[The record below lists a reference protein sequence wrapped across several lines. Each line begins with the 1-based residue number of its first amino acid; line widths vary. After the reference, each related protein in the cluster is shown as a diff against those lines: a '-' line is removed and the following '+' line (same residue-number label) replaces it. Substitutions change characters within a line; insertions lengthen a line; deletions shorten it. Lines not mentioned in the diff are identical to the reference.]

1 MHWWK
6 KFLSNF
12 FSDKTM
18 DEQTEWNIEN
28 NPKNNE
34 KNNHK
39 NEQHEM
45 KTRMIYQYPK
55 GEFRFPLIKD
65 QPGHSISGKQKQPI
79 KRQPR
84 DERRTFEKKQNRR
97 ADRRPTE
104 QTRRK
109 IEPQN
114 SQPFEPTHIPSPIYG
129 FNRPIERKVSPKPHI
144 PEFELKDIQ
153 SKLRGGKAQQ
163 EIEKNEKI
171 TEKAILKDQSGKHE
185 IDEIEKNERGS
196 QHNDLVIKTWEQ
208 HRETSEGF
216 EEKTSEILQNVSQ
229 EQDRAHAE
237 DNLTVQ
243 TRTEMDATQALV
255 EEIDETANPLSSE
268 ESRKTDDPVFT
279 EELAEPANP
288 ASTGEI
294 VEPETQF
301 SSEIE
306 EASFAPVF
314 IKESDEAAESANGEI
329 YKMEDQLSSE
339 EPEIE
344 GMALKQSELNAE
356 RELIDDLPLDDE
368 NEKAESES
376 SSPEAYEEMAVA
388 VEMTLDQEDAAEESS
403 SEELSI
409 VEESAKEGSDSK
421 PRSNLP
427 FNVLML
433 TQDKTNWKKQSER
446 EKNSSEAVS
455 APVKE
460 VEESETPI
468 SETVH
473 YTFPDLSLLKPP
485 VFKEENTEWLNEQT
499 SLLDETMENFNVKA
513 RVVKASQGPSV
524 TRFEVQPDKGV
535 KVNKIT
541 NLSNDI
547 KLSMAARD
555 IRMEAP
561 IPGTRSIGIELP
573 NKESRPVQ
581 ISEIIGKPAFLN
593 AESPLTAALGLDISG
608 EPVVTDLRKMPHGL
622 IAGATG
628 SGKSVCINSI
638 LVSLLYKA
646 RPDELKLMLIDPKM
660 VELAPYNHIPHLV
673 SPVITDVKAA
683 TAALKWAVDEMERR
697 YELFV
702 HAGVRDIGR
711 FNELAKR
718 EGQKGEHLP
727 YIVIIIDELADL
739 MMVAPAEVE
748 ESICRIAQK
757 ARACGIHL
765 LIATQR
771 PSVDV
776 ITGLIKANVP
786 TRIAFAVSSQV
797 DSRTVIDVSGAEK
810 LLGRGDML
818 FLNNGSVK
826 PVRLQGT
833 FVSDEEIDQVIDHVR
848 DQGKPNYIF
857 QQEELLKKA
866 EIQENEDEL
875 LLDACQ
881 FVVKQGN
888 ASTSLLQRQFRI
900 GYNRAARLMEMMEDQ
915 GVISGS
921 KGSKPRDV
929 LIKEAELDL
938 LKDSL
943 VH

>member
-1 MHWWK
+1 ISEPENQL
-6 KFLSNF
+6 LSKE
-12 FSDKTM
+12 SEKTL
-18 DEQTEWNIEN
+18 ESVYTE
-28 NPKNNE
+28 
-34 KNNHK
+34 
-39 NEQHEM
+39 
-45 KTRMIYQYPK
+45 
-55 GEFRFPLIKD
+55 
-65 QPGHSISGKQKQPI
+65 
-79 KRQPR
+79 
-84 DERRTFEKKQNRR
+84 
-97 ADRRPTE
+97 
-104 QTRRK
+104 
-109 IEPQN
+109 
-114 SQPFEPTHIPSPIYG
+114 EPTAS
-129 FNRPIERKVSPKPHI
+129 
-144 PEFELKDIQ
+144 
-153 SKLRGGKAQQ
+153 
-163 EIEKNEKI
+163 
-171 TEKAILKDQSGKHE
+171 T
-185 IDEIEKNERGS
+185 
-196 QHNDLVIKTWEQ
+196 
-208 HRETSEGF
+208 
-216 EEKTSEILQNVSQ
+216 
-229 EQDRAHAE
+229 
-237 DNLTVQ
+237 NL
-243 TRTEMDATQALV
+243 ALT
-255 EEIDETANPLSSE
+255 EEIVDLENSLSSE
-268 ESRKTDDPVFT
+268 ESEETDAPVLIEDPT
-279 EELAEPANP
+279 ELVNS

-294 VEPETQF
+294 VKPETQF
-301 SSEIE
+301 SSEIK
-306 EASFAPVF
+306 EASSDPVF
-314 IKESDEAAESANGEI
+314 IKESDEATESANPFFVEEI
-329 YKMEDQLSSE
+329 HEMEDQLSSE
-339 EPEIE
+339 ELEIE
-344 GMALKQSELNAE
+344 GMASKQSELNVE
-356 RELIDDLPLDDE
+356 RELIDDLPLDGE
-368 NEKAESES
+368 NEKLEETVLAESESES
-376 SSPEAYEEMAVA
+376 SSPEAYEEMAVT
-388 VEMTLDQEDAAEESS
+388 VEMILDQEDEAEESS
-403 SEELSI
+403 SEESSN
-409 VEESAKEGSDSK
+409 VVESAKEGSDSK

-433 TQDKTNWKKQSER
+433 TQDKTKWKKQSER
-446 EKNSSEAVS
+446 EKNSIEAVS

-460 VEESETPI
+460 VEESETSI

-513 RVVKASQGPSV
+513 RVVNASQGPSV

-581 ISEIIGKPAFLN
+581 ISEIIGKPAFSN

>member
-12 FSDKTM
+12 LSDKTM
-18 DEQTEWNIEN
+18 DEPTELHIEDH
-28 NPKNNE
+28 
-34 KNNHK
+34 HK
-39 NEQHEM
+39 NELHEM

-65 QPGHSISGKQKQPI
+65 QPGKPVEGSQKRPVQREQKDEKRIPE
-79 KRQPR
+79 KRQNSQSSG
-84 DERRTFEKKQNRR
+84 EK
-97 ADRRPTE
+97 TE
-104 QTRRK
+104 QKRRK
-109 IEPQN
+109 IEPKN

-129 FNRPIERKVSPKPHI
+129 FNRPIERKENPKPKI
-144 PEFELKDIQ
+144 PEFELTDFKQKTRFEKEDHKPDLEMVTEEEVFAEQPVEPKTNGSLLDLDEKNDPESQNGAIEIKTWTHNQ
-153 SKLRGGKAQQ
+153 GIGESLEESEEEIPELTNTDSKENDEASNGEKWMDQGQAEMAISEEIGEKEEQFFAEEVDETEKLTS
-163 EIEKNEKI
+163 IEKGSGEEMSFPKQSEFEAEPAPGEKI
-171 TEKAILKDQSGKHE
+171 DDPGEETLASSQLKFEPEQAFPEE
-185 IDEIEKNERGS
+185 IDEIDELTEE
-196 QHNDLVIKTWEQ
+196 VEMP
-208 HRETSEGF
+208 
-216 EEKTSEILQNVSQ
+216 EEKIPVSSQ
-229 EQDRAHAE
+229 PDVEPGPAFDEAP
-237 DNLTVQ
+237 
-243 TRTEMDATQALV
+243 MDG
-255 EEIDETANPLSSE
+255 
-268 ESRKTDDPVFT
+268 ESRKTDEDAF
-279 EELAEPANP
+279 EE
-288 ASTGEI
+288 T
-294 VEPETQF
+294 
-301 SSEIE
+301 
-306 EASFAPVF
+306 
-314 IKESDEAAESANGEI
+314 AA
-329 YKMEDQLSSE
+329 
-339 EPEIE
+339 
-344 GMALKQSELNAE
+344 
-356 RELIDDLPLDDE
+356 
-368 NEKAESES
+368 
-376 SSPEAYEEMAVA
+376 A
-388 VEMTLDQEDAAEESS
+388 VEMTLGQETEATEPKLEEPLNAEEP
-403 SEELSI
+403 
-409 VEESAKEGSDSK
+409 AKESTNSK
-421 PRSNLP
+421 PRSQLP

-433 TQDKTNWKKQSER
+433 SQDRARWQRQRER
-446 EKNSSEAVS
+446 EKSKSEAVS
-455 APVKE
+455 KPVKE
-460 VEESETPI
+460 TKIPETM
-468 SETVH
+468 H
-473 YTFPDLSLLKPP
+473 YEFPALSLLKPP

-499 SLLDETMENFNVKA
+499 ILLDETMENFNVKA
-513 RVVKASQGPSV
+513 HVVKASQGPSV

-581 ISEIIGKPAFLN
+581 ISEIIGKTAFLQG
-593 AESPLTAALGLDISG
+593 ESPLTAALGLDISG
-608 EPVVTDLRKMPHGL
+608 DPVVTDLRKMPHGL

-711 FNELAKR
+711 FNELAETK
-718 EGQKGEHLP
+718 GQKSEHLP

-833 FVSDEEIDQVIDHVR
+833 FVSDEEIDRVIEHVR
-848 DQGKPNYIF
+848 KQGKPNYIF

-900 GYNRAARLMEMMEDQ
+900 GYNRAARLMEMMEEQ
-915 GVISGS
+915 GVISGA

-929 LIKEAELDL
+929 LIKEADLDS